1 MSRKK
6 RDIKIIMALRLMKKG
21 LGPVS
26 FGRRQTPDNIVQ
38 KFKYLLIL
46 DFEATCEKNVQIK
59 NQEIIE
65 FPCIAVSTKNWEI
78 ESIFHEYVKP
88 RVNPI
93 ISPFCTELTGIMQE
107 TIENEEYFPVV
118 LDKFST
124 WLATNNFIKD
134 INNSNNN
141 NYESTFVTCGDWDLK
156 VMLPNQCSLDNLPVP
171 HYFNQ
176 WINLKRIFYM
186 TTQYYPT
193 SLRDMLNKLNLSAK
207 GRLHSG
213 IHDSVNMKRIIETIA
228 NKYPV
233 KFDYTSKIKT
243 ILD

>member
-1 MSRKK
+1 
-6 RDIKIIMALRLMKKG
+6 MALRFMKKVV
-21 LGPVS
+21 GPVS
-26 FGRRQTPDNIVQ
+26 FGRKTPDDVVQ
-38 KFKYLLIL
+38 KFKYLLVL
-46 DFEATCEKNVQIK
+46 DFEATCEKHVQIK

-65 FPCIAVSTKNWEI
+65 FPCVAVSTKNWEI

-134 INNSNNN
+134 IDDNNYNNN
-141 NYESTFVTCGDWDLK
+141 NNCESTFVTCGDWDLK
-156 VMLPNQCSLDNLPVP
+156 VMLPNQCNLDDLPVP

-176 WINLKRIFYM
+176 WIDLKKIFHM
-186 TTQYYPT
+186 ATQYYPK
-193 SLRDMLNKLNLSAK
+193 SLRDMLNQLDLPMQ

-213 IHDSVNMKRIIETIA
+213 IHDSLNMKRIIETIG

-233 KFDYTSKIKT
+233 KFDYTSRAKT
-243 ILD
+243 IID